1 MKPLLSVRN
10 LSKTFGSLNA
20 IQNISFDLY
29 PGEVIG
35 LAGSIGSGKS
45 VLVSMLAG
53 LYPPNEGEVYF
64 DGKKLNWP
72 FNARNLGIGIIHQRP
87 ELADDLD
94 VVSNIFLGNELGKLG
109 FLGWFKI
116 PDRAVME
123 KKAREILN
131 QLEVPISSLKEPA
144 CNLPS
149 EQQQMI
155 AIARMMVRPQR
166 MILIDEPTVLLSYA
180 NQQTLLKLIHMW
192 QTQGSA
198 VIFSS
203 NNLEHL
209 FAVSDR
215 IITLYQGKKV
225 GDQKT
230 DETSQEE
237 ILSLLVGLSEDE
249 SSASTI
255 WAFNSYYRAREKVER
270 LRYHQMQL
278 ERDTS
283 PLDSRDH
290 QIINQLTEQIFAF
303 DQANLALQEAHRQ
316 LLSEREQERKHLA
329 RELHDQIIQDL
340 LSVNYQLENI
350 ESRLDHHGKLR
361 KEINEVRGDIR
372 SLIENLRRICGNLR
386 PPTIDSLGL
395 GAAIQSFTREWSK
408 DSNIRVH
415 LEIDP
420 NLKRLPEAIELSIFR
435 IVQEGLNNVRKHA
448 HANNVSI
455 TLTHTTQRSIKL
467 VISDDGVGFPAEF
480 DLKSAASKG
489 HFGLLGISERVAL
502 HGGRLQLQKRAN
514 GGSQLEVEL
523 PHPRVELPLSPT
535 SEISSEL

>member
-10 LSKTFGSLNA
+10 LSKVFGSLTA
-20 IQNISFDLY
+20 VQDVSFDLF
-29 PGEVIG
+29 PGEVLG

-45 VLVSMLAG
+45 VLVTMLAG
-53 LYPPNEGEVYF
+53 LYPPSEGEIYF
-64 DGKKLNWP
+64 DQKKLTWP
-72 FNARNLGIGIIHQRP
+72 FNARDLGIGIIHQRP

-94 VVSNIFLGNELGKLG
+94 ITSNIFLGNELGKPG

-116 PDRAVME
+116 PDRAAMDH
-123 KKAREILN
+123 KAREILS
-131 QLEVPISSLKEPA
+131 QLEISIPSLREHV

-155 AIARMMVRPQR
+155 AIARIMTRPQR

-192 QTQGSA
+192 QMQGTA

-230 DETSQEE
+230 DATTQEE

-249 SSASTI
+249 GSASTI
-255 WAFNSYYRAREKVER
+255 WAFNSYYRAKEKVER
-270 LRYHQMQL
+270 LRYHQLQL
-278 ERDTS
+278 EREATFQES
-283 PLDSRDH
+283 FDH
-290 QIINQLTEQIFAF
+290 EIINQLTEQIFAF

-350 ESRLDHHGKLR
+350 ETRLDHRGELK
-361 KEINEVRGDIR
+361 KEIGEVRGDIR
-372 SLIENLRRICGNLR
+372 SMIENLRRICGNLR

-395 GAAIQSFTREWSK
+395 GAAIQSFAREWSK
-408 DSNIRVH
+408 ESHIQVH

-420 NLKRLPEAIELSIFR
+420 HLKRLPEAIELSIFR

-448 HANNVSI
+448 HARCVNI
-455 TLTHTTQRSIKL
+455 TLAHTTQRSIK
-467 VISDDGVGFPAEF
+467 VSISDDGIGFPEDF
-480 DLKSAASKG
+480 DLKSAASNG
-489 HFGLLGISERVAL
+489 HYGLLGISERVAL
-502 HGGRLQLQKRAN
+502 HGGRLQLQRKAN
-514 GGSQLEVEL
+514 GGSLLEVEL
-523 PHPRVELPLSPT
+523 PHPRVETQLKPV
-535 SEISSEL
+535 SEIEA